1 MVGANVTAG
10 SDRVAEKL
18 RAGAVPTLE
27 MVAAH
32 AGVSRA
38 TVSRVVNGSPKVT
51 PEVARAVREAIDAL
65 NYVPNRAARS
75 LASRKT
81 QAIALVVPE
90 SAAKVF
96 ADPFFA
102 SVVQG
107 VALYLADTD
116 YTLNM
121 IIESESQS
129 GKTRRYLLGGNV
141 DGALVVSHHTGD
153 HSYANLSHSLP
164 VVFGG
169 RPLSD
174 PQGENYFVDVDNE
187 GGAVTAVEH
196 LISTGHHDIAI
207 IAGPQDMPPG
217 VDRLVGWRE
226 AVERHHLTPGPVE
239 IGDFTPASGT
249 AAMKRIL
256 ESGARVDAV
265 FAAND
270 QMAIGA
276 YQAIR
281 EAGLRIPQD
290 IAVVGFDDDFFSE
303 SASPALTTVHQP
315 KVEMGREMARL
326 LVRLIEGEPVETVT
340 KLTTSLVLRESA

>member
-1 MVGANVTAG
+1 
-10 SDRVAEKL
+10 
-18 RAGAVPTLE
+18 

-51 PEVARAVREAIDAL
+51 PEVAQSVRQAIEAL

-90 SAAKVF
+90 TAAKVF

-102 SVVQG
+102 SIVQG
-107 VALYLADTD
+107 VAFYLADTD

-121 IIESESQS
+121 LLESESQP

-141 DGALVVSHHTGD
+141 DGALVVSHHSGD
-153 HSYANLSHSLP
+153 HSYAQLSQTLP

-169 RPLSD
+169 RPLLD
-174 PQGENYFVDVDNE
+174 AGGDNYFIDVDNVT
-187 GGAVTAVEH
+187 GAEQAVALLVEKGRTH
-196 LISTGHHDIAI
+196 VAT

-217 VDRLVGWRE
+217 VDRLAGWRRALE
-226 AVERHHLTPGPVE
+226 SHGLDATLIEL
-239 IGDFTPASGT
+239 GDFTPASGV
-249 AAMKRIL
+249 AAMKRLLDRGEPI
-256 ESGARVDAV
+256 DAV

-276 YQAIR
+276 YSAIR
-281 EAGLRIPQD
+281 ERGLEIPRD
-290 IAVVGFDDDFFSE
+290 IAVLGWDDDNYG
-303 SASPALTTVHQP
+303 ATATPPLTTVHQP
-315 KVEMGREMARL
+315 TVEMGREMARV
-326 LVRLIEGEPVETVT
+326 LVRLIEGEPVETIT
-340 KLTTSLVLRESA
+340 RLGTSIVMRDSV